1 MVAVGVRLS
10 RGIRS
15 LDASQR
21 EHGTFK
27 LYQPCKV
34 SRTVRDDDRRTRRPQ
49 STIVP
54 ERKTR
59 LSNTPLHLLH
69 FSNNLHL
76 DPTLVSI

>member
-34 SRTVRDDDRRTRRPQ
+34 SRTVRLYATTNTT
-49 STIVP
+49 STKHNWFLREKRV
-54 ERKTR
+54 
-59 LSNTPLHLLH
+59 
-69 FSNNLHL
+69 
-76 DPTLVSI
+76 